1 MQSPVLDNLLHQNF
15 SGLPVKDF
23 LQQLAAEHPYF
34 SPAQFFL
41 LKQLNESD
49 AGYADQV
56 AKTALFFNNPH
67 WLQYKLQQPAGVKTA
82 PVIAMY
88 AENTDNDDDSAELV
102 IEEVPE
108 KEEPVIETDP
118 AVQSGEREVNVPVMD
133 ELNSKIDDDALK
145 VHVAENAAPEAIA
158 PEALSE
164 VVVEDAAVTETV
176 KGNLSYVENT
186 DNDDDN
192 AVLLPEE
199 NAPMPEMKMDIAA
212 SIKNAENDNAL
223 AFEPMHLVDYFASQG
238 IKLSEEVQPADKLG
252 KQLKSFTEWLKTMK
266 KVHVPDAA
274 APGGSSEVAIQV
286 LAEKSNTENEVITE
300 AMAEVF
306 AQQGKA
312 AKAIELYQ
320 KLSLLNPPKS
330 AYFAAKIENLKG
342 Q

>member
-49 AGYADQV
+49 AGYADQA

-88 AENTDNDDDSAELV
+88 AENTDNDDDNAELV
-102 IEEVPE
+102 IEEEPV
-108 KEEPVIETDP
+108 KEAPVIETAV
-118 AVQSGEREVNVPVMD
+118 AVQSGEWEVNGPVMD
-133 ELNSKIDDDALK
+133 AQNGNNEDD
-145 VHVAENAAPEAIA
+145 NMAPETRAA
-158 PEALSE
+158 EALPE
-164 VVVEDAAVTETV
+164 FVVEDAEVHKTV
-176 KGNLSYVENT
+176 KEDLPYVENT
-186 DNDDDN
+186 DNDDDT

-199 NAPMPEMKMDIAA
+199 NAPMPDIKMDLAA
-212 SIKNAENDNAL
+212 SIKNAENDTAL

-320 KLSLLNPPKS
+320 KLSLLNPLKS
-330 AYFAAKIENLKG
+330 AYFAAKIQNLKG

>member
-1 MQSPVLDNLLHQNF
+1 MQSLLLDNLLQQNF
-15 SGLPVKDF
+15 SGLPARDF

-41 LKQLNESD
+41 LKQLNETD
-49 AGYADQV
+49 ADYAGQA
-56 AKTALFFNNPH
+56 AKTALLFNNPH
-67 WLQYKLQQPAGVKTA
+67 WLQFKLQQPAGVKTA

-102 IEEVPE
+102 TVETEV
-108 KEEPVIETDP
+108 KEEPVIET
-118 AVQSGEREVNVPVMD
+118 AVPVKTEEWSVNVPA
-133 ELNSKIDDDALK
+133 IDDSNSDNDDDNAILGG
-145 VHVAENAAPEAIA
+145 VAEVASTETITAEAHSESVIQGSA
-158 PEALSE
+158 SPATEALTYS
-164 VVVEDAAVTETV
+164 D
-176 KGNLSYVENT
+176 NT
-186 DNDDDN
+186 DNDDDT

-199 NAPMPEMKMDIAA
+199 NAPMPDMKMDLTA
-212 SIKNAENDNAL
+212 SIKNAENENAM

-266 KVHVPDAA
+266 KVHVPDAT

-320 KLSLLNPPKS
+320 KLSLLNPTKS